1 MSISHSKNITAAQ
14 TNIFTQG
21 SEVCDILPEVSGSRK
36 KTFSQYLLEPI
47 KGSSAVGAL
56 MIRSAPE
63 MVTYLGKMITIM
75 AKKIGEA
82 QSKGGQLV
90 SGTTTW
96 KHMEGGTFVKGED
109 GADMKTEPTEPGACS
124 WSNIEY

>member
-47 KGSSAVGAL
+47 KGSSAV
-56 MIRSAPE
+56 
-63 MVTYLGKMITIM
+63 
-75 AKKIGEA
+75 
-82 QSKGGQLV
+82 
-90 SGTTTW
+90 
-96 KHMEGGTFVKGED
+96 D
-109 GADMKTEPTEPGACS
+109 D
-124 WSNIEY
+124 